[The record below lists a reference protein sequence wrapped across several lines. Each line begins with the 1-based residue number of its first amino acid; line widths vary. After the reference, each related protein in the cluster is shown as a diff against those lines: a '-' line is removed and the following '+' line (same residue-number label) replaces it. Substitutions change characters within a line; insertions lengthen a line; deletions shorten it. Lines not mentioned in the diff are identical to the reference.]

1 MPGMAKSVLIYGLA
15 LAAGVFILH
24 WLEVQYAIR
33 MFTTEI
39 YIVILALVFA
49 AVGIWFGRQTSDRE
63 PADRFERNETVIR
76 TLRLT
81 QKEVQVLSL
90 LAEGGSNADI
100 AKSLF
105 VSTSTVKTHLI
116 HIYQKLEVSRRTEAV
131 SKGRAL
137 KIIP

>member
-1 MPGMAKSVLIYGLA
+1 MAKSALIYGLA
-15 LAAGVFILH
+15 LAAGVFLLH

-49 AVGIWFGRQTSDRE
+49 GVGIWFGRQTGDK
-63 PADRFERNETVIR
+63 AATDNFEVNETVIR
-76 TLRLT
+76 TLGLT
-81 QKEVQVLSL
+81 QKELQVLSL
-90 LAEGGSNADI
+90 LAEGGSNAEI
-100 AKSLF
+100 AKELF

-116 HIYQKLEVSRRTEAV
+116 HIYQKLEVSRRTEAIK
-131 SKGRAL
+131 KGRAL

>member
-1 MPGMAKSVLIYGLA
+1 MAKSALIYGLA
-15 LAAGVFILH
+15 LAAGVFLLH

-39 YIVILALVFA
+39 YIVILALIFA
-49 AVGIWFGRQTSDRE
+49 GVGIWFGRQTGDRASADEFE
-63 PADRFERNETVIR
+63 PNEKVIR
-76 TLRLT
+76 TLGLT
-81 QKEVQVLSL
+81 QKEVEVLSL

-100 AKSLF
+100 ANALF

-116 HIYQKLEVSRRTEAV
+116 HVYQKLEVGRRTEAIK
-131 SKGRAL
+131 KGKEL

>member
-1 MPGMAKSVLIYGLA
+1 MQAALTYGVL
-15 LAAGVFILH
+15 LAAGVFLLH

-33 MFTTEI
+33 QFTTEI
-39 YIVILALVFA
+39 YIVILALIFA
-49 AVGIWFGRQTSDRE
+49 GVGIWFGRQTGDRDSAE
-63 PADRFERNETVIR
+63 PFERNETVIR
-76 TLRLT
+76 TLGLT
-81 QKEVQVLSL
+81 RKEVEVLSL

-131 SKGRAL
+131 KKGRAL

>member
-1 MPGMAKSVLIYGLA
+1 MAKSALIYGLA
-15 LAAGVFILH
+15 LAAGVFLLH

-39 YIVILALVFA
+39 YIVILALIFA
-49 AVGIWFGRQTSDRE
+49 GVGVWFGRQTGDRATAE
-63 PADRFERNETVIR
+63 PFERNETVIR
-76 TLRLT
+76 TLGLT
-81 QKEVQVLSL
+81 QKEVHVLSL
-90 LAEGGSNADI
+90 LAEGGTNADI
-100 AKSLF
+100 AKALF

-131 SKGRAL
+131 KKGQEL

>member
-1 MPGMAKSVLIYGLA
+1 MAKSALIYGLA
-15 LAAGVFILH
+15 LAAGVFLLH

-39 YIVILALVFA
+39 YIVILALIFA
-49 AVGIWFGRQTSDRE
+49 AVGIWFGRQTGDQAPPDE
-63 PADRFERNETVIR
+63 FERNEAVIR
-76 TLRLT
+76 TLGLT
-81 QKEVQVLSL
+81 EKEVQVLSL

-100 AKSLF
+100 AKALY

-116 HIYQKLEVSRRTEAV
+116 HVYQKLEVGRRTEAIK
-131 SKGRAL
+131 KGRAL